1 MYLSKDRYDCDKRGQ
16 NVAILITYIGMN
28 IVLSAFLERASK
40 RTAYIFHAV
49 LFFFTFSLLLIVTD
63 NGVTRQTVVELIGE
77 DTFNA
82 VTTVVLGT
90 RLSVMLPLLVVEVA
104 LVLQTLLVALFTVQR
119 IVTYLG
125 GSKRKAYERL
135 SATRPTPPRWQSDGV
150 IDQQRL
156 YALLQVMLC

>member
-1 MYLSKDRYDCDKRGQ
+1 M
-16 NVAILITYIGMN
+16 ATLITYIGMN
-28 IVLSAFLERASK
+28 IVLSAFLERTSK

-82 VTTVVLGT
+82 LTTVVLGT

-104 LVLQTLLVALFTVQR
+104 LVLQTLLVAMFTVQR

-135 SATRPTPPRWQSDGV
+135 SATRPTPPRWRDEPVDKQK
-150 IDQQRL
+150 L
-156 YALLQVMLC
+156 YSILQVMLC

>member
-1 MYLSKDRYDCDKRGQ
+1 M
-16 NVAILITYIGMN
+16 ATLITYIGMN
-28 IVLSAFLERASK
+28 VVLSAILERRSK
-40 RTAYIFHAV
+40 KTAYIFHAV
-49 LFFFTFSLLLIVTD
+49 LFFFTFGLLLLVTD
-63 NGVTRQTVVELIGE
+63 DSVLGKSVADIVGE
-77 DTFNA
+77 GTYNA
-82 VTTVVLGT
+82 VTTVVFGT

-104 LVLQTLLVALFTVQR
+104 LVLQTLLVAMFTVQR

-135 SATRPTPPRWQSDGV
+135 TATRPTPPRWQSDGV

>member
-1 MYLSKDRYDCDKRGQ
+1 MYLSKDRYDCDKRGP

-49 LFFFTFSLLLIVTD
+49 LFFFTFGLILLVTD

-104 LVLQTLLVALFTVQR
+104 LVLQTLLVAMFTVQR

-135 SATRPTPPRWQSDGV
+135 SATRPTPPPV
-150 IDQQRL
+150 
-156 YALLQVMLC
+156 A

>member
-1 MYLSKDRYDCDKRGQ
+1 M
-16 NVAILITYIGMN
+16 ATLITYIGMN
-28 IVLSAFLERASK
+28 VVLSAILERRSK
-40 RTAYIFHAV
+40 KTAYIFHAV
-49 LFFFTFSLLLIVTD
+49 LFFFTFGLLLLVTD
-63 NGVTRQTVVELIGE
+63 DSVLGKSVADIVGE
-77 DTFNA
+77 GTYNT
-82 VTTVVLGT
+82 VTTVVFGT

-119 IVTYLG
+119 IVDYLG

>member
-1 MYLSKDRYDCDKRGQ
+1 MYLSKDRYDCDKRGP

-49 LFFFTFSLLLIVTD
+49 LFFFTFGLLLLVTD

-104 LVLQTLLVALFTVQR
+104 LVLQTLLVAMFTVQH
-119 IVTYLG
+119 IVDVYLG

-135 SATRPTPPRWQSDGV
+135 SATRPTPPPRGV
-150 IDQQRL
+150 MSL
-156 YALLQVMLC
+156 

>member
-1 MYLSKDRYDCDKRGQ
+1 M
-16 NVAILITYIGMN
+16 ATLITYIGMN
-28 IVLSAFLERASK
+28 VVLSAILERKSK
-40 RTAYIFHAV
+40 KTAYIFHAV
-49 LFFFTFSLLLIVTD
+49 LFFFTFALLLLVTD
-63 NGVTRQTVVELIGE
+63 DSVLGRTVADIVGE
-77 DTFNA
+77 GTYKA

-135 SATRPTPPRWQSDGV
+135 SATRPTPPVGS
-150 IDQQRL
+150 L
-156 YALLQVMLC
+156 TA

>member
-1 MYLSKDRYDCDKRGQ
+1 M
-16 NVAILITYIGMN
+16 ATLITYIGMN
-28 IVLSAFLERASK
+28 VVLSAFLERASK

-49 LFFFTFSLLLIVTD
+49 LFFFTFGLLLLVTD
-63 NGVTRQTVVELIGE
+63 DSVLGKSVADIVGE
-77 DTFNA
+77 GTYKA
-82 VTTVVLGT
+82 VTTVVSGT

-104 LVLQTLLVALFTVQR
+104 LVLQTLLVAMFTVQR

-135 SATRPTPPRWQSDGV
+135 SATRPTPPRWQCDGV

>member
-1 MYLSKDRYDCDKRGQ
+1 M
-16 NVAILITYIGMN
+16 ATLITYIGMN
-28 IVLSAFLERASK
+28 VVLSAILERRSK
-40 RTAYIFHAV
+40 KTAYIFHAV
-49 LFFFTFSLLLIVTD
+49 LFFFTFALLLLVTD
-63 NGVTRQTVVELIGE
+63 DSVLGKSVADIVGE
-77 DTFNA
+77 GTYKA

>member
-1 MYLSKDRYDCDKRGQ
+1 M
-16 NVAILITYIGMN
+16 ATLITYIGMN
-28 IVLSAFLERASK
+28 VVLSAILERKSK
-40 RTAYIFHAV
+40 KTAYIFHAV

-104 LVLQTLLVALFTVQR
+104 LVLQTLLVAMFTVQR

-135 SATRPTPPRWQSDGV
+135 TATRPTPPRWQSDGV

>member
-1 MYLSKDRYDCDKRGQ
+1 M
-16 NVAILITYIGMN
+16 AILITYIGMN

-49 LFFFTFSLLLIVTD
+49 LFFFTFGLLLLVTD

-104 LVLQTLLVALFTVQR
+104 LVLQTLLVAMFTVQH
-119 IVTYLG
+119 IVNVYLG
-125 GSKRKAYERL
+125 CSKRKAYQRMT
-135 SATRPTPPRWQSDGV
+135 ATRPTPPPWRN
-150 IDQQRL
+150 
-156 YALLQVMLC
+156 

>member
-1 MYLSKDRYDCDKRGQ
+1 M
-16 NVAILITYIGMN
+16 AILITYIGMN

-49 LFFFTFSLLLIVTD
+49 LFFFTFGLLLLVTD

-104 LVLQTLLVALFTVQR
+104 LVLQTLLVAMFTVQH
-119 IVTYLG
+119 IVNVYLG
-125 GSKRKAYERL
+125 CSKRKAYQRMT
-135 SATRPTPPRWQSDGV
+135 ATRPTPPRGV
-150 IDQQRL
+150 ISL
-156 YALLQVMLC
+156 

>member
-1 MYLSKDRYDCDKRGQ
+1 M
-16 NVAILITYIGMN
+16 AILITYIGMN

-49 LFFFTFSLLLIVTD
+49 LFFFTFGLLLLVTD

-104 LVLQTLLVALFTVQR
+104 LVLQTLLVAMFTVQH
-119 IVTYLG
+119 IVNVYLG
-125 GSKRKAYERL
+125 CSKRKAYQRMT
-135 SATRPTPPRWQSDGV
+135 ATRPTPPPRGV
-150 IDQQRL
+150 ISL
-156 YALLQVMLC
+156 

>member
-1 MYLSKDRYDCDKRGQ
+1 M
-16 NVAILITYIGMN
+16 AILITYIGMN

-49 LFFFTFSLLLIVTD
+49 LFFFTFGLLLIVTD

-90 RLSVMLPLLVVEVA
+90 RLSVLLPLLVVEVA
-104 LVLQTLLVALFTVQR
+104 LVLQTLLVAMFTVQH
-119 IVTYLG
+119 IVDVYLG

-135 SATRPTPPRWQSDGV
+135 TAIRPTPRWQSDGV

>member
-1 MYLSKDRYDCDKRGQ
+1 M
-16 NVAILITYIGMN
+16 ATLITYIGMN
-28 IVLSAFLERASK
+28 VVLSAILERKSK
-40 RTAYIFHAV
+40 KTAYIFHAV
-49 LFFFTFSLLLIVTD
+49 LFFFTFALLLLVTD
-63 NGVTRQTVVELIGE
+63 DSVLGKSVADIVGE
-77 DTFNA
+77 GTYKA

-135 SATRPTPPRWQSDGV
+135 TATRPTPPHWQTDGV
-150 IDQQRL
+150 IDHQRL

>member
-1 MYLSKDRYDCDKRGQ
+1 M
-16 NVAILITYIGMN
+16 ATLITYIGMN
-28 IVLSAFLERASK
+28 VVLSAILERKSK
-40 RTAYIFHAV
+40 KTAYIFHAV
-49 LFFFTFSLLLIVTD
+49 LFFFTFALLLLVTD
-63 NGVTRQTVVELIGE
+63 DSVLGRTVADIVGE
-77 DTFNA
+77 GTYKA

-104 LVLQTLLVALFTVQR
+104 LVLQTLLVAMFTVQR

-135 SATRPTPPRWQSDGV
+135 SATRPTPPRWQCDSV